1 MGEPS
6 YTDLMER
13 ECGKD
18 RISQASLPVDANL
31 DQWPNFLSKEGR
43 ENYRQHIE
51 EESSPDPE
59 VAKFS
64 NRIPNDEAITT

>member
-1 MGEPS
+1 
-6 YTDLMER
+6 MER
-13 ECGKD
+13 EFGKD
-18 RISQASLPVDANL
+18 RVSQASQPVDAYL

-43 ENYRQHIE
+43 ENYKQQIE
-51 EESSPDPE
+51 EERTPDPE